1 MGGLLTVP
9 RRLDCLWRGEAGAR
23 SGLRRHRECRGA
35 AARIVSRWQDLD
47 LPNRMVVVSVIA
59 ACLVRLYGTTRSLE
73 ERNRQLEAK
82 VKAEGRT
89 ANA

>member
-1 MGGLLTVP
+1 
-9 RRLDCLWRGEAGAR
+9 
-23 SGLRRHRECRGA
+23 
-35 AARIVSRWQDLD
+35 
-47 LPNRMVVVSVIA
+47 MVVVSVIA
-59 ACLVRLYGTTRSLE
+59 AYLVRLYGTTRSLE